1 MITPHT
7 SSLDTASTKS
17 RLYASLRPQFR
28 LSADCS
34 SFQSIINIV
43 FDRVIKT
50 DPVTKGMSIA
60 LSLFQIDIDVP
71 YWSQVISF
79 VMIGIMVALT
89 VRGFLIKLLQVF
101 SEYSSSFT
109 STQVALILTQ
119 VMGMYFVS
127 TVLLI
132 RMNLPPEYRYGSS
145 IADYVGHPILLTSQH
160 RAIITEV
167 LGDIR
172 FNFYHRWFDF
182 IFIPSALCTI
192 FVQIITRKTSVSR
205 QKIKD

>member
-1 MITPHT
+1 
-7 SSLDTASTKS
+7 
-17 RLYASLRPQFR
+17 
-28 LSADCS
+28 
-34 SFQSIINIV
+34 
-43 FDRVIKT
+43 
-50 DPVTKGMSIA
+50 MSIA

-71 YWSQVISF
+71 YWSQAISF
-79 VMIGIMVALT
+79 IMIGIMVALT

-109 STQVALILTQ
+109 STHVALILTQ

-132 RMNLPPEYRYGSS
+132 RMNLPPEYRYV
-145 IADYVGHPILLTSQH
+145 ALLCMWKSGAFRFPSDCFCIR
-160 RAIITEV
+160 RAIITDV

-192 FVQIITRKTSVSR
+192 FLYIITRKTSVSR